1 MKKYKSRDDVEE
13 KYKWDLTDYFKDE
26 NEFQD
31 SYKRAKKD
39 VNGLKDY
46 VGCTNDADKLYE
58 FLSKDINTIALIER
72 LYIYAYLINDQELG
86 LSNSIDR
93 KNKTSDLFNMYS
105 LNTNFF
111 NSELLKLS
119 NDEYNDLYTKN
130 SKLNEFKHSLDD
142 IYRNKEH
149 ILDEKSENIISE
161 LLNATNH
168 FSDMSSTMLNSEH
181 DYGNI
186 LVDGEEEKITPT
198 NYRKLMK
205 NTNRDIRKE
214 VRDKFSKVI
223 ENYSTSSAQF
233 LNGFVKTNI
242 TNAKLHNFKD
252 AWNAKLFGLKLTD
265 KAYKTLIK
273 VVEENVGSLQKYY
286 KIYKEYFKFDKL
298 YQYDMGLD
306 INKTKKEYSIEDAQN
321 ICLEVL
327 KPLGEDY
334 HNHFNKIFDNR
345 YIDYAQYPS
354 KCSGAYS
361 FAPYD
366 RDSKILMS
374 YNYDLESISTI
385 IHEGGHNVHHQYV
398 SENNPLHYREVSS
411 LIAEVASL
419 TNECLLS
426 NYLAKNG
433 KTNDEKISG
442 VANIID
448 VIISN
453 LYGAVREGKME
464 LDFYNYVNEGNSITK
479 DYMNDLD
486 KKSLDKYYGNIVEF
500 DEHSGISWVRRSH
513 YYMNYY
519 LFNYAFCISIATNVA
534 TEILNGN
541 KEMLDNY
548 LKFLKTGGDIDVID
562 VFKIINI
569 DLEDENVYK
578 NAIKYFDNMLSILEN
593 LL

>member
-242 TNAKLHNFKD
+242 TNAKLHNFND
-252 AWNAKLFGLKLTD
+252 AWNAKLFGLKLTSIFIL
-265 KAYKTLIK
+265 LI
-273 VVEENVGSLQKYY
+273 
-286 KIYKEYFKFDKL
+286 
-298 YQYDMGLD
+298 
-306 INKTKKEYSIEDAQN
+306 
-321 ICLEVL
+321 
-327 KPLGEDY
+327 
-334 HNHFNKIFDNR
+334 
-345 YIDYAQYPS
+345 
-354 KCSGAYS
+354 
-361 FAPYD
+361 
-366 RDSKILMS
+366 
-374 YNYDLESISTI
+374 
-385 IHEGGHNVHHQYV
+385 
-398 SENNPLHYREVSS
+398 
-411 LIAEVASL
+411 
-419 TNECLLS
+419 
-426 NYLAKNG
+426 
-433 KTNDEKISG
+433 
-442 VANIID
+442 
-448 VIISN
+448 
-453 LYGAVREGKME
+453 
-464 LDFYNYVNEGNSITK
+464 
-479 DYMNDLD
+479 
-486 KKSLDKYYGNIVEF
+486 
-500 DEHSGISWVRRSH
+500 
-513 YYMNYY
+513 
-519 LFNYAFCISIATNVA
+519 
-534 TEILNGN
+534 
-541 KEMLDNY
+541 
-548 LKFLKTGGDIDVID
+548 
-562 VFKIINI
+562 
-569 DLEDENVYK
+569 
-578 NAIKYFDNMLSILEN
+578 
-593 LL
+593 